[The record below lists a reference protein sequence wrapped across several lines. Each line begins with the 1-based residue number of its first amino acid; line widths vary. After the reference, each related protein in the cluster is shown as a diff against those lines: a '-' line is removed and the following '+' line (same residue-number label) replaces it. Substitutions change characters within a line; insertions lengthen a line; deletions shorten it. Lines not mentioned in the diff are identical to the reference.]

1 MAPYAEAIAAP
12 SADMSAGHIRLVHI
26 CGFPSSGTDLLA
38 NFMSAHPDICV
49 RGEFPML
56 ARLAREFGAT
66 VSREEADD
74 LVKKLLA
81 SDVYGNFAN
90 RAPRLDDLAHGRDR
104 IEVAEIYMAMLTS
117 RDIMWCGNKTPQN
130 TENMDAL
137 LSLFPETRFVF
148 IVRDIRDVC
157 LSWRRKWGKDI
168 YLCAA
173 KWNARMAK
181 GLRMIEALPKDRVL
195 QLRFEDLVTDP
206 ASVGRKV
213 SEFLGLPYDEIFLNY
228 HLQVRA
234 APDGKKNF
242 GEPIKASSQGN
253 WRGKLTPAET
263 RRIEE
268 VAYPMMIRLGY
279 SPEFAGQARPLTAVG
294 LLAGLAADAWAMFV
308 VGNRYRRHNG
318 IGHRLRKVGVAM
330 RYRMPFA

>member
-1 MAPYAEAIAAP
+1 MNAHVEAVATPCIGTP
-12 SADMSAGHIRLVHI
+12 AGHIRLVHI

-56 ARLAREFGAT
+56 ARLAGDFGAS
-66 VSREEADD
+66 VSRAGAGE

-90 RAPRLDDLAHGRDR
+90 RAPRLDDLAHGRDT
-104 IEVAEIYMAMLTS
+104 IDVADIYMAMLTG

-130 TENMDAL
+130 TENMEAL
-137 LSLFPETRFVF
+137 LGLFPETRFVF
-148 IVRDIRDVC
+148 IARDIRDVC

-181 GLRMIEALPKDRVL
+181 GLRVIDALPADRVL

-206 ASVGRKV
+206 ASVGRRI
-213 SEFLGLPYDEIFLNY
+213 SDFLGLPYDEIFLNY

-242 GEPIKASSQGN
+242 GEPIKASSRGN
-253 WRGKLTPAET
+253 WRGKLTAAEA

-268 VAYPMMIRLGY
+268 IAYPMMVRLGY
-279 SPEFAGQARPLTAVG
+279 RPEFAERERRITPIG
-294 LLAGLAADAWAMFV
+294 LVAGLAADAWAMFV
-308 VGNRYRRHNG
+308 VGNRYRRQNG
-318 IGHRLRKVGVAM
+318 IGHRLRKVGVTM
-330 RYRMPFA
+330 RYRMPLA